1 MRARDSQR
9 KRVYVA
15 ERVLSKFAKPLR
27 DVQDIER
34 FLKKQLQRKA
44 ILRRYPDATK
54 KVRVSD
60 GRGRVN
66 ACAYGDWKIAIPLWA
81 RNTHIVVHEMAH
93 IVTHRQY
100 GHRVA
105 GHGWE
110 YASVF
115 LDLVRFIMGK
125 EAHDALKQ
133 SFKDNKVR
141 FTKPRTRKPL
151 SPEAKAALALRLAEA
166 RAKITS

>member
-9 KRVYVA
+9 KRLYVA
-15 ERVLSKFAKPLR
+15 ERVLGKFAKPLQ

-44 ILRRYPDATK
+44 ILRRYPDATRT
-54 KVRVSD
+54 VRVSD
-60 GRGRVN
+60 GRGRRN

-81 RNTHIVVHEMAH
+81 RNTHIVIHEMAH

-100 GHRVA
+100 GSKVA

-110 YASVF
+110 YANVF
-115 LDLVRFIMGK
+115 LDLVRFIMGN

-133 SFKDNKVR
+133 SFKDHKVK

-151 SPEAKAALALRLAEA
+151 STEEKMALAARLAEA
-166 RAKITS
+166 RAKIAS